1 MYKIE
6 NLQALIT
13 AYHVTIVMKKIAN
26 ASRNRIVLR
35 FSLRSS
41 FCFLATSLLK
51 KKKKNHVK
59 FPCQFTGE
67 NNHRKQNDDH
77 KLTSCS
83 SVLLLVD

>member
-51 KKKKNHVK
+51 KKKKIM
-59 FPCQFTGE
+59 
-67 NNHRKQNDDH
+67 
-77 KLTSCS
+77 
-83 SVLLLVD
+83 